1 MQLYCIESTFV
12 SKKVVYNTF
21 CFSIVLYIS
30 HIYLCMKSTFVQI
43 NRTAADIIESDS
55 YGVPLNVN
63 RDSVGE
69 DMCILIYL
77 KKHSK

>member
-12 SKKVVYNTF
+12 SKKEVYNTF
-21 CFSIVLYIS
+21 YFSIVLYIS

-43 NRTAADIIESDS
+43 NRAAADIIESDS
-55 YGVPLNVN
+55 YGDPLDVN
-63 RDSVGE
+63 RNSVGG

>member
-1 MQLYCIESTFV
+1 
-12 SKKVVYNTF
+12 
-21 CFSIVLYIS
+21 
-30 HIYLCMKSTFVQI
+30 MKSTFVQI
-43 NRTAADIIESDS
+43 NKTAADTIESDS

-63 RDSVGE
+63 GDSVGG